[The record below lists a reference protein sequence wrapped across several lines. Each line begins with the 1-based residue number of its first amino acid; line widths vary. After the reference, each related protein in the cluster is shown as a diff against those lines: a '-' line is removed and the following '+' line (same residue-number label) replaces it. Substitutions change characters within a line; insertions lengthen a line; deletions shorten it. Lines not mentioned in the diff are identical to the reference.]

1 MKVKE
6 PDLSAQI
13 GEVKLK
19 TPIMSA
25 SGTSGYGSELS
36 AFMDLKQI
44 GAIVV
49 KSLAPYPWDGNP
61 YPRVSF
67 APGGMLNCVGLQG
80 PGIESWIKN
89 YLPGL
94 KSVGAR
100 IVASIWGKSIE
111 EFEQASRLLEPVKA
125 DLAALELNISCPNV
139 KDGYKMFCYSAQ
151 KTAEVVQRTDVGI
164 PQWIKLSPNV
174 PEITE
179 IALAA
184 FSSGAKAV
192 TLVNSMPGMRIDA
205 GLGRPYLSAITGG
218 FTGPALKPVALKAVF
233 ECHAAEPAM
242 PIIGVG
248 GIRTGS
254 DVAEYLMAGAS
265 AVQVGTATFLKPRA
279 LKHITKDFKKWCIK
293 NKTARAGDL
302 IGKAHNKNLNTHN
315 KKPDTHNKNTDGSGS
330 NAAS

>member
-1 MKVKE
+1 MENPDKSPVKIKD
-6 PDLSAQI
+6 PDLSTQI

-36 AFMDLKQI
+36 TFMDLEQV
-44 GAIVV
+44 GAMVV

-94 KSVGAR
+94 KSAGAR
-100 IVASIWGKSIE
+100 IVASIWGKSVE
-111 EFEQASRLLEPVKA
+111 EFEQASRLLEPVKT

-139 KDGYKMFCYSAQ
+139 KDEYKMFCYSAQ
-151 KTAEVVQRTDVGI
+151 KTAEVVQRTNVGI
-164 PQWIKLSPNV
+164 PQWVKLSPNV
-174 PEITE
+174 AEITE

-184 FSSGAKAV
+184 FTAGAKAI
-192 TLVNSMPGMRIDA
+192 TLVNSMPGMRIDPA
-205 GLGRPYLSAITGG
+205 LGRPYLSATTGG
-218 FTGPALKPVALKAVF
+218 FSGPALKPIALKAVF
-233 ECHAAEPAM
+233 ECYSAEPAM

-279 LKHITKDFKKWCIK
+279 LEHITKGLKKWCIK
-293 NKTARAGDL
+293 NKIARASDL
-302 IGKAHNKNLNTHN
+302 IGKAHIKN
-315 KKPDTHNKNTDGSGS
+315 PDTGGV